1 MKSRLLLFFFLLIFA
16 LLFSQELDTIQIRD
30 MLAAGEQQQLATIA
44 QEILNEDPKNAIAL
58 YALGAAQH
66 AIEAG
71 SEDAIKNL
79 EKALKSD
86 PRLLDAYLLVA
97 EVYQNAA
104 GDAAEN
110 TKRAERWLKKAV
122 EQEPAFAQAWL
133 SLARLIENDLRYDT
147 TVQTLRDAVLAN
159 PQKVE
164 LYHAYIRKMLWYEKY
179 GDAFAVLDAITAHM
193 AYDHPYIIQKADI
206 FFREGDLA
214 EAMGLLDSLQ
224 GYIYKDTKARFYL
237 LRAKIL
243 FEQFKDEE
251 GQQNYWK
258 AVASV
263 IDSADAKIFL
273 DDLCYIM
280 LDSEY
285 EQYENLKPDEFWD
298 FMLKFW
304 LKRDPD
310 LATRENERL
319 PEHYRRVFYARQN
332 FRRFVDG
339 RYNETLIEQEHYHSG
354 ARNPTQFDRTSTVR
368 NASSGAWIKR
378 GIKVQVGDDLMNNMV
393 SQAIFENRDLDDL
406 GLIYVKHG
414 QWDDWET
421 AILDQYNVVEN
432 KTVQYHRQGNRPEML
447 FHFVKYGEIRGW
459 CIESLPHYYINRG
472 RFGPDY
478 ARAERSAAM
487 NRRSTEYEFEE
498 YDLNQRL
505 TEETAHDV
513 QVALTTESSEYEPPG
528 GEIRLPMQFLFFKDN
543 ENKIRMEWYYLLMGD
558 RIGINASDLAN
569 YLHYK
574 KFVGLFDSTWTEVLH
589 AQRDEHVPVQMA
601 PEEWHASSM
610 VRREQIVVSP
620 GLYYCE
626 THIDDYET
634 GNVVIQRDTLYAP
647 NFYADSLCLSDILLS
662 GTILPAEKDAQF
674 TINDLS
680 FRPHM
685 FWAFDKKQP
694 VGIYFEV
701 YNLSPA
707 ASGTATFDVTCT
719 LKAKDKKQSLLQKIF
734 TRQQQE
740 VSIVNE
746 YEASG
751 QDDQIYIN
759 FNFEDQK
766 KGMYDLIVRIVDR
779 ESGEQAEKRVELELM

>member
-1 MKSRLLLFFFLLIFA
+1 
-16 LLFSQELDTIQIRD
+16 
-30 MLAAGEQQQLATIA
+30 
-44 QEILNEDPKNAIAL
+44 
-58 YALGAAQH
+58 
-66 AIEAG
+66 
-71 SEDAIKNL
+71 
-79 EKALKSD
+79 
-86 PRLLDAYLLVA
+86 
-97 EVYQNAA
+97 
-104 GDAAEN
+104 
-110 TKRAERWLKKAV
+110 
-122 EQEPAFAQAWL
+122 
-133 SLARLIENDLRYDT
+133 
-147 TVQTLRDAVLAN
+147 
-159 PQKVE
+159 
-164 LYHAYIRKMLWYEKY
+164 
-179 GDAFAVLDAITAHM
+179 M

-206 FFREGDLA
+206 FFRQGDLA
-214 EAMGLLDSLQ
+214 PAMNVLDSLQ
-224 GYIYKDTKARFYL
+224 NYIYKDTKARFYL
-237 LRAKIL
+237 LRAKIF
-243 FEQFKDEE
+243 FEQFKDDE
-251 GQQNYWK
+251 GQENYWK
-258 AVASV
+258 AVAAV
-263 IDSADAKIFL
+263 VDSADAKLFL

-285 EQYENLKPDEFWD
+285 EQYQNFKPEAFVD
-298 FMLKFW
+298 FVLKFW

-319 PEHYRRVFYARQN
+319 PEHYRRLYYARRN
-332 FRRFVDG
+332 FRRYVEG

-378 GIKVQVGDDLMNNMV
+378 GIKVQVGDDLMNSMV
-393 SQAIFENRDLDDL
+393 SRAIFENRDLDDL

-414 QWDDWET
+414 EWDDWET
-421 AILDQYNVVEN
+421 ARLDQYNVVEN
-432 KTVQYHRQGNRPEML
+432 KSVQYYRRGNRPEML

-505 TEETAHDV
+505 TKETTRDAQIAV
-513 QVALTTESSEYEPPG
+513 TTESSEYEPPG
-528 GEIRLPMQFLFFKDN
+528 GEIRLPMQFLFFKD
-543 ENKIRMEWYYLLMGD
+543 EDDKIRVEWYYLLMGD
-558 RIGINASDLAN
+558 RIGMNASDLAN

-601 PEEWHASSM
+601 PEEWQTSSM

-620 GLYYCE
+620 GRYYCE

-634 GNVVIQRDTLYAP
+634 GNVAIQRDTLYAP
-647 NFYADSLCLSDILLS
+647 NFYADSLFLSDILLS
-662 GTILPAEKDAQF
+662 GTILPADDGAQF

-707 ASGTATFDVTCT
+707 ASGASTFDVTCT
-719 LKAKDKKQSLLQKIF
+719 LKAKDVRQSLLQKIF
-734 TRQQQE
+734 TRRQQE

-746 YEASG
+746 YEANG
-751 QDDQIYIN
+751 RDDKIYIN

-766 KGMYDLIVRIVDR
+766 NGMYDLIVRIADR
-779 ESGEQAEKRVELELM
+779 ESGARAEKRIELELM